1 MWMDK
6 RQRVARNRTAYVSM
20 LWGQLCHYII
30 EALVSGIGLLKHCAA
45 KRILFVDNDLENSGF
60 INILRLVW
68 DVRRFEF
75 YDAGHQIEC
84 TQKRLRNIWS
94 KMLPWKLLSDEVDAA
109 LLLDTDLLIR
119 NNIDTVF
126 TQMSHA
132 DCCGVFRGSRDFDI
146 TKPRPASTIKSW
158 ENTWCKGG
166 GINGGVVLFKP
177 SKRTFND
184 MDYVLKEKYRP
195 KDTTCAEQDF
205 WSWYFGV
212 YREGSLGQLD
222 VGYNFQIHQLSL
234 SVPDAREDGR
244 WLTLAR
250 SPENI
255 YIYHFSAVPK
265 PSNFLAGNVAAF
277 IETCPIRPCFV
288 NLMQNHGIEVE
299 RRAEI
304 LASLVFDHHSHRRD
318 FFDIKSGYSKK
329 GRMDSERDELLYN
342 MALYATN
349 LYVSFWFDEVWPILF
364 IVITD
369 MVTVKVF
376 RNDNICGRC
385 GFCVS
390 QPYHEIHA
398 MFKCAALEDITQSFD
413 EGSQQAI
420 WNLCRDPFFKDTG
433 KDMIN
438 KLLYLDKM
446 VAFEELDSQEFQ
458 KKAKTYVKTINVKEL
473 RKDWNK
479 TFKAF
484 VEMQHSASPPW
495 KR

>member
-1 MWMDK
+1 MWIDK
-6 RQRVARNRTAYVSM
+6 RQKVTHNRTAYVSM

-75 YDAGHQIEC
+75 YDAAHQNEC

-158 ENTWCKGG
+158 ENNRCKGG

-177 SKRTFND
+177 STQTFKD
-184 MDYVLKEKYRP
+184 MDHVLKKVYRA

-212 YREGSLGQLD
+212 YWEGSLGQLD
-222 VGYNFQIHQLSL
+222 VAYNFQIHQLSL
-234 SVPDAREDGR
+234 SVPDARDDGR
-244 WLTLAR
+244 WMTLAN

-265 PSNFLAGNVAAF
+265 PSNFLAGNVAEFA
-277 IETCPIRPCFV
+277 ETCQIRPCFV
-288 NLMQNHGIEVE
+288 NLIQNNGIEVE
-299 RRAEI
+299 ERAEY
-304 LASLVFDHHSHRRD
+304 LASLVLDHHSRRREQ
-318 FFDIKSGYSKK
+318 FDK
-329 GRMDSERDELLYN
+329 GRMHSERDELLYS

-349 LYVSFWFDEVWPILF
+349 LYVSFWFDEAWPILF

-376 RNDNICGRC
+376 TNGNVCNRC
-385 GFCVS
+385 GICVS
-390 QPYHEIHA
+390 QPYHKIHA
-398 MFKCAALEDITQSFD
+398 MFKCDALVDITQSFD

-420 WNLCRDPFFKDTG
+420 WNLCRDPFFKGTG
-433 KDMIN
+433 KDMID
-438 KLLYLDKM
+438 KILYLDKM
-446 VAFEELDSQEFQ
+446 VAYDELDSREFQ
-458 KKAKTYVKTINVKEL
+458 KKAKEYVKTRINVKESTNTS
-473 RKDWNK
+473 RKNWNK

-484 VEMQHSASPPW
+484 VEMQHSPFPPW